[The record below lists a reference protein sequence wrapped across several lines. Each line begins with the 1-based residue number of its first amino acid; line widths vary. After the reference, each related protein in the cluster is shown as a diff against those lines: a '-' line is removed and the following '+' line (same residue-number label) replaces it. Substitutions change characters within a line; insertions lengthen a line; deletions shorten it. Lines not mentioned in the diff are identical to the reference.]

1 MVNKRLL
8 QRHILNKKPLKR
20 FEIKKQVCAQVLENY
35 EILISYV
42 HNEYQCD
49 QNDVVIDNIFVFQV
63 ALDIIRND
71 RDPEPQNVEKCRHRI
86 VGVKMERSYAGILKL
101 VNETRIFW
109 TYSPNT

>member
-1 MVNKRLL
+1 M
-8 QRHILNKKPLKR
+8 
-20 FEIKKQVCAQVLENY
+20 
-35 EILISYV
+35 

-86 VGVKMERSYAGILKL
+86 VGVKNGKKL
-101 VNETRIFW
+101 CGHT
-109 TYSPNT
+109 